1 MTLRGEVDCLT
12 RDRISGWA
20 QDTEWPDT
28 PVSLL
33 ITVNDQLLH
42 RVLADRPRN
51 DLRVAGIGDGRHS
64 FDVTLR
70 GLSPLGRHAFAVRRE
85 IDGAHLPGSPIV
97 LEPSARFDAP
107 FQDYCARLLADA
119 ANEPELDE
127 RLDFLTGQM
136 EVLLRQRSD
145 RRARPADR
153 IALRQMKW
161 RRTGA
166 DRDADAQPDA
176 LPPRAL
182 FIDESVPVV
191 TRDAGSNA
199 LLSHMRSLRRLGFE
213 VTFVAADMTQDAGGI
228 LEDAGIGC
236 CHAPWDGSVEEVLRR
251 EADCFDLVYLHRATI
266 ASRYLPLVR
275 VHQPKA
281 RIVFSVADLH
291 YLRYARQ
298 SKIEDR
304 PELLALARQFQT
316 IELGVAAAVNAVVTH
331 SSFEAALLRQQLP
344 AACVHVVPWAVPT
357 RPTEVAF
364 SRRGDLAFIGHYGH
378 APNLDAAHWL
388 IDEIMPKLNGSHPA
402 IKCLLAGSDLPDV
415 LRRGGPCI
423 EPVGSVD
430 SLADLFDRVRLTVA
444 PMAYGAGIKGKVL
457 ESLAAGIPCVC
468 TPVAA
473 EGLDLPP
480 QLEALVATDAEMFV
494 SLMAR
499 LHEDEGFNVTT
510 GEAGLRYAARSL
522 SEDRID
528 ALMREVVALP
538 AMRTGVQLAK

>member
-1 MTLRGEVDCLT
+1 MRLRGEIDRVT

-20 QDTEWPDT
+20 RDADLPDQ

-42 RVLADRPRN
+42 RVLADRPRD
-51 DLRVAGIGDGRHS
+51 DLRIAGIGDGRHS

-70 GLSPLGRHAFAVRRE
+70 GLSPLERHAFAVRRE
-85 IDGAHLPGSPIV
+85 TDGAHLPGSPIV
-97 LEPSARFDAP
+97 VQPSARFDAP
-107 FQDYCARLLADA
+107 FQEYCARLLADTA
-119 ANEPELDE
+119 DEAELDD
-127 RLDFLTGQM
+127 RLEFLADQA
-136 EVLLRQRSD
+136 EILLRRRSGQ
-145 RRARPADR
+145 RARHADR
-153 IALRQMKW
+153 VALRQVKW
-161 RRTGA
+161 RWTG
-166 DRDADAQPDA
+166 PDTVPRPEG

-182 FIDESVPVV
+182 FIDENVPVV

-199 LLSHMRSLRRLGFE
+199 LLSHMRSLQRLGFE
-213 VTFVAADMTQDAGGI
+213 VTFAAADMAQDSCGI
-228 LEDAGIGC
+228 LEDSGIGC
-236 CHAPWDGSVEEVLRR
+236 CHAPWHGSVEEVLRR

-298 SKIEDR
+298 AKIEDR

-316 IELGVAAAVNAVVTH
+316 IELGAAAAVNAVVTH
-331 SSFEAALLRQQLP
+331 SSFEAALLREQLP
-344 AACVHVVPWAVPT
+344 GVPVHVIPWAVPT
-357 RPTEVAF
+357 RPTEVPF

-388 IDEIMPKLNGSHPA
+388 IDEIMPKLHGSHPA

-423 EPVGSVD
+423 EPVGRVD
-430 SLADLFDRVRLTVA
+430 SLADVFDRVRLTVA

-457 ESLAAGIPCVC
+457 ESMAAGVPCVC

-473 EGLDLPP
+473 EGLDFPAPL
-480 QLEALVATDAEMFV
+480 QALVATDPDMFV
-494 SLMAR
+494 ALMAR
-499 LHEDEGFNVTT
+499 LHEDEGFNAATR
-510 GEAGLRYAARSL
+510 EAGLRYAARSL

-538 AMRTGVQLAK
+538 AVWTEGRLAK